1 MKPEIS
7 IIVPVYNVENYI
19 HKCVDSILA
28 QSFEN
33 FELILVDDGSP
44 DNCPAICD
52 QYAAKD
58 PRVRVIHKPNGGLS
72 DARNW
77 GLNIAEGK
85 YVGFVDSDDWIA
97 DDMYEL
103 LYHSLIEN
111 EADIA
116 VCCHYEVVDGELFQ
130 INNYDGY
137 PRVLSN
143 VEGLSELLMD
153 VRIKNLAWD
162 KLYKRELFRNVNY
175 PVGVYYE
182 DTPTTYKLFLQ
193 ASKVS
198 LVNIPKYYYFKRK
211 ESITGSKNLKKLQDK
226 FYGAYE
232 KYDKVR
238 SQYRDKIDKATWGW
252 AANVVIN
259 EAMELYNYLLRQKDG
274 TGQSKDVEKVK
285 RFLRENLS
293 VIMTAKP
300 IGPKL
305 KMAAIILSTSEAFY
319 SLLYSTLIFPFR
331 KEKNQSLM

>member
-7 IIVPVYNVENYI
+7 IIVPVYKVENYI

-52 QYAAKD
+52 GYAAMDTRIK
-58 PRVRVIHKPNGGLS
+58 VIHKPNGGLS

-77 GLNIAEGK
+77 GINAAEGK
-85 YVGFVDSDDWIA
+85 YIGFVDSDDWIA
-97 DDMYEL
+97 EDMYES
-103 LYHSLIEN
+103 LYNSLIEH

-130 INNYDGY
+130 INNFDGY
-137 PRVLSN
+137 PRVLGN

-153 VRIKNLAWD
+153 VRVKNLAWD
-162 KLYKRELFRNVNY
+162 KLYKRELFRSVNY

-182 DTPTTYKLFLQ
+182 DTPTTYKLFMQ
-193 ASKVS
+193 ASKVAI
-198 LVNIPKYYYFKRK
+198 VNIPKYYYFKRK
-211 ESITGSKNLKKLQDK
+211 ESITGSKDLKKLQDK
-226 FYGAYE
+226 FSGAYE

-238 SQYRDKIDKATWGW
+238 SQYYDKIDKHTWGW

-274 TGQSKDVEKVK
+274 MDQSEDVAKVK
-285 RFLRENLS
+285 KFLRENLS
-293 VIMTAKP
+293 VILGAKP
-300 IGPKL
+300 VGPKL
-305 KMAAIILSTSEAFY
+305 KMAALILSTSEAFY